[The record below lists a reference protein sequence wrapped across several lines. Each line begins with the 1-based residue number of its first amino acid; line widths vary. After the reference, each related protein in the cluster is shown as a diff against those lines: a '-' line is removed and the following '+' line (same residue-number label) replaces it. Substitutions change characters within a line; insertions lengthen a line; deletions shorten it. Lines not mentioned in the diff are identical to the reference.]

1 VAFYQPFLLVTDF
14 NWNLPKTIIGILP
27 ERKAGPWSQQ
37 TQALVDQLSALV
49 FHVLLRDMVFFSFI
63 TLV

>member
-27 ERKAGPWSQQ
+27 ERKAGP
-37 TQALVDQLSALV
+37 
-49 FHVLLRDMVFFSFI
+49 
-63 TLV
+63 